1 MSHPIRVAVVVV
13 VSMIS
18 GLAVAAAVSVVE
30 LATGFPLFGFSLL
43 FVVPVRALT
52 SGTAAAAGLFAA
64 SRILHVRPVRGLLLV
79 PLPAAVASF
88 LASHWFTFSGHEFSA
103 GRTFADVMSFADYLR
118 AVTTESGLSLGP
130 AASVERLGSLGYL
143 VVIMEIVGS
152 ASGGWLAIA
161 ALRARPWC
169 EESGHFMR
177 RVERRTQR
185 FEHQTPFHQAMATV
199 HRLADEGTMAAM
211 IQALPQR
218 RSRPNETDNGH
229 FALTVDHYRCPAC
242 DHERVVVTTHERR
255 TYSWQRT
262 THGVLRSRTVDD
274 PGQIVPSG

>member
-1 MSHPIRVAVVVV
+1 VSHPIRATVVVV

-43 FVVPVRALT
+43 FVVPVRALS
-52 SGTAAAAGLFAA
+52 SGAAVAAGLFAA
-64 SRILHVRPVRGLLLV
+64 SRFLHVRPDRRLLLV
-79 PLPAAVASF
+79 PLLAAVGSF

-118 AVTTESGLSLGP
+118 AVTTQSGLSLGP
-130 AASVERLGSLGYL
+130 TASVERLGSLGYL

-161 ALRARPWC
+161 ALRARLWC

-185 FEHQTPFHQAMATV
+185 FENQTPFHQAMATV
-199 HRLADEGTMAAM
+199 HRLADEGTLAAM
-211 IQALPQR
+211 TEALPER
-218 RSRPNETDNGH
+218 RARPNETDNGH

-242 DHERVVVTTHERR
+242 DHERAVVTTHERR
-255 TYSWQRT
+255 TYSWHQT
-262 THGVLRSRTVDD
+262 THGMLRSRTGDD
-274 PGQIVPSG
+274 RPPIVSSG